1 MQVKNSSAG
10 RRIARKLNVRKLKHT
25 VNKVPSLRDFARRS
39 GERNNLAVF
48 IDFILTV
55 YKNFLFFG
63 RDGHAP
69 LGVVS
74 RLRRV
79 NRKTSARRRLCL
91 RRAKSK
97 APALQQ
103 SSALFI
109 CLSFASLQAWTLA
122 FSPA

>member
-1 MQVKNSSAG
+1 MAPLLGSSRPPIVTWACRLAQKKNISAG

-79 NRKTSARRRLCL
+79 NRK
-91 RRAKSK
+91 
-97 APALQQ
+97 APALQL
-103 SSALFI
+103 SKILF
-109 CLSFASLQAWTLA
+109 CF
-122 FSPA
+122 